1 MDIQERYH
9 LIQLSTG
16 SKESLAFLF
25 RKYNSKV
32 YHYCFQ
38 YVRSKE
44 VAQEITMDVFLKVWE
59 KRSVLKTDTPLSG
72 LLFKITKDASIS
84 YLRKA
89 ARNTVLRKEFVQH
102 YLQSL
107 ENPLE
112 DHLLFKE
119 GMEIAKRAIASLPPR
134 CRQVFLLRY
143 EEGFSLKQI
152 AEELNI
158 SVSTVKKQLSKG
170 TLIVRSYLESNA
182 DLVFV
187 LILGHLF

>member
-25 RKYNSKV
+25 QKYNSKV

-59 KRSVLKTDTPLSG
+59 KRSMIKADSPLGG

-89 ARNTVLRKEFVQH
+89 ARDVVLRKEFVQH

-119 GMEIAKRAIASLPPR
+119 GIQIAKQAIATLPPR

-143 EEGFSLKQI
+143 EEDFSLKQI

-170 TLIVRSYLESNA
+170 TLIVKSYLESNA

-187 LILGHLF
+187 LIVGHLV